1 MNKKKKDKKIQKECS
16 VKQNNVLNPTPNID
30 IEEKQISIFDW
41 NLVNG
46 FKRMQL
52 IDYTSIIK
60 RCGVNLDFTQ
70 FVSTLT
76 MCGMEFVGIN
86 PVDLNPPFKE
96 IMEFCYNRYSN
107 IRNEEDLFVR
117 TSLFF
122 MLVDIKEVQMRFDEV
137 ISVIKSLTY
146 EDCPLEK
153 DIINN
158 RALQPMIFG
167 VLKEVQFTPKGYF
180 NLVFYISNFPSF
192 IDKIPSYPKNW
203 NWNLLVNSKN
213 QTIYHIIFA
222 LSI

>member
-60 RCGVNLDFTQ
+60 RCGVPLDFTQ

-76 MCGMEFVGIN
+76 MCGMAFFGMN
-86 PVDLNPPFKE
+86 PVELKSPFKE
-96 IMEFCYNRYSN
+96 ITEFCSN
-107 IRNEEDLFVR
+107 EYEDIIDERELYIR

-122 MLVDIKEVQMRFDEV
+122 MLVNVKALEMRFDEV

-158 RALQPMIFG
+158 RGLKPIIFSF
-167 VLKEVQFTPKGYF
+167 LKEVQFTPKGYF
-180 NLVFYISNFPSF
+180 NLVFYISNFPLL

>member
-60 RCGVNLDFTQ
+60 RCGIPLDFSN

-76 MCGMEFVGIN
+76 MRGMEFVGIN
-86 PVDLNPPFKE
+86 PVNLNPPFKE
-96 IMEFCYNRYSN
+96 IMEFCCNEYEDIKNKNELY
-107 IRNEEDLFVR
+107 IRNA
-117 TSLFF
+117 LFF
-122 MLVDIKEVQMRFDEV
+122 MLLPIPDDNMTVYEV

-180 NLVFYISNFPSF
+180 NLVFYISNFPLL